1 MQPLSQATRHVSICV
16 MVRQQNRRSLWMLP
30 AGSVMGLH
38 SVPKMGAI
46 HRIHTPHPT
55 PKFRRLEQTN
65 AGIGI
70 SGSDSAILP
79 AGPDCGGG
87 GGGGR
92 HRWNQ
97 SGKRKPKADLR
108 TRFLFGAPLRLLLL
122 LCRSAA
128 FVVVKTEKGH
138 LPARSPGERPFHF
151 HRSRRLALMFGGHRG

>member
-1 MQPLSQATRHVSICV
+1 
-16 MVRQQNRRSLWMLP
+16 
-30 AGSVMGLH
+30 MGLH
-38 SVPKMGAI
+38 SFPKMGAN
-46 HRIHTPHPT
+46 HRIHTPHPA
-55 PKFRRLEQTN
+55 PKFRSLEQTN

-79 AGPDCGGG
+79 AAPDC

-97 SGKRKPKADLR
+97 SGNRKPKADLR

-138 LPARSPGERPFHF
+138 LPTRSLVRRKTIPFPSEPSFGPNVWRPPWLTPSAASKTSFTI
-151 HRSRRLALMFGGHRG
+151 SRTH

>member
-1 MQPLSQATRHVSICV
+1 MAPPQVIRKYFSSRSPLSVAAPFTGHSPSIHLCYGPTAEQAKLVEAGGGFGDRVALHTQIGR
-16 MVRQQNRRSLWMLP
+16 NPPDP
-30 AGSVMGLH
+30 A
-38 SVPKMGAI
+38 
-46 HRIHTPHPT
+46 TQY
-55 PKFRRLEQTN
+55 RRLEQTN

-79 AGPDCGGG
+79 AGPDCG

-122 LCRSAA
+122 LCRSA
-128 FVVVKTEKGH
+128 VKTEKGH
-138 LPARSPGERPFHF
+138 LPAPLVRP
-151 HRSRRLALMFGGHRG
+151 A